1 MIPEQ
6 PKEDE
11 IFHQAMA
18 FIDPSHILLLGT
30 DAYDSISDMVLGW
43 IDQFGPNDA
52 LDMAKKGAVHL
63 DMWLKCP

>member
-1 MIPEQ
+1 
-6 PKEDE
+6 
-11 IFHQAMA
+11 MA